1 MSSERWIRP
10 EVRIVLCRCQA
21 TRKLFGQRLEQTAP
35 STWTATWAFKISEG
49 NAKQEGYES
58 VSLTGQFQLGA
69 DYPGCPECQ
78 AMSCF
83 GCKCGQLTCYDG
95 ESRVSTCAWCHITAE
110 LGGTLSSVVSKTD
123 A

>member
-58 VSLTGQFQLGA
+58 VSLTDSFNLVQTILVVPSVKQCL
-69 DYPGCPECQ
+69 
-78 AMSCF
+78 
-83 GCKCGQLTCYDG
+83 
-95 ESRVSTCAWCHITAE
+95 VSAA
-110 LGGTLSSVVSKTD
+110 SAVS
-123 A
+123 